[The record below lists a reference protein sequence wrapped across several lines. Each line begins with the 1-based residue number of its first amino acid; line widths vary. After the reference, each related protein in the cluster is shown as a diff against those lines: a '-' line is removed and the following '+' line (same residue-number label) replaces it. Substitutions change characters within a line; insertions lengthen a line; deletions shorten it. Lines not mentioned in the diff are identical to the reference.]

1 MTAQTSSHNDN
12 TTGGQPDPVEQALR
26 TLREVGRSEKKAL
39 VPPGTPGANGGGQK
53 RSRSEQSPE
62 AKRKAE
68 ERVRK
73 LAEGLRQH
81 SVFTPDDADAR
92 ELISHL
98 AAKIKSKAMR
108 KAVRAV
114 LADPELVV
122 IGRRVRCLSGNAGD
136 QVRKLLRL

>member
-1 MTAQTSSHNDN
+1 MTAETSPHNDN

-26 TLREVGRSEKKAL
+26 TLREVGWSEKKAF
-39 VPPGTPGANGGGQK
+39 VPPGTPGANGGGEK
-53 RSRSEQSPE
+53 RSEQSPE
-62 AKRKAE
+62 ARRKAE

-122 IGRRVRCLSGNAGD
+122 IGRRVRRLRGDAGD
-136 QVRKLLRL
+136 QVRKLLGL

>member
-1 MTAQTSSHNDN
+1 MTAQPPSHNDN

-26 TLREVGRSEKKAL
+26 TLREVGWSEKNAL
-39 VPPGTPGANGGGQK
+39 VPPGAPDAPGGGEK

-68 ERVRK
+68 ERARK
-73 LAEGLRQH
+73 LAEGWRQH
-81 SVFTPDDADAR
+81 NVEAPDNADAR
-92 ELISHL
+92 ELLSHL
-98 AAKIKSKAMR
+98 AEKFKSKAIR

-122 IGRRVRCLSGNAGD
+122 ISRRVRRLRGDAGD
-136 QVRKLLRL
+136 QVRKLLGL